1 MRQSACQCIE
11 RNHDTEYRKWE
22 IVRKTGK
29 GAWVRC
35 LACGAFWYTEARY
48 VAAMPYSIGPVEFP
62 PPARQ
67 HVRCTMALIMLAA
80 VLLWSRD
87 RIGVLEPVP
96 GLWKKTWDAI
106 AACRPGIRHRRTS
119 VAAEKKMANLRAI
132 ADAVMGY
139 ESHGPQQRTR
149 RDIGAPQH
157 RCAELFVGLDTYL
170 CGTIATCPQF
180 SSGPEWQVLR
190 ELSDR
195 WAGFWL
201 ERCPAAED
209 PAEALYERLL
219 EETRR

>member
-1 MRQSACQCIE
+1 MRQPACQCTE
-11 RNHDTEYRKWE
+11 RNHDPEYRKWE

-35 LACGAFWYTEARY
+35 LPCGALWYTEAQY
-48 VAAMPYSIGPVEFP
+48 VATMPYSIGPVEFP
-62 PPARQ
+62 APAWQ

-80 VLLWSRD
+80 TLLWSRD
-87 RIGVLEPVP
+87 QLGVLEPVS

-106 AACRPGIRHRRTS
+106 AACRPSIRHRKTS

-132 ADAVMGY
+132 ADAVMGS
-139 ESHGPQQRTR
+139 ESHTL
-149 RDIGAPQH
+149 QH

-190 ELSDR
+190 KLTDR
-195 WAGFWL
+195 WAEFWL
-201 ERCPAAED
+201 GRCPAAED